1 MKYNLINKII
11 VKMQPKTIVFA
22 HCDIPCGI
30 YDPKAAEVAAE
41 TVEKMMALI
50 ADLGEIN
57 SKEAMNSFV
66 RYVDVKEKHAEIVK
80 HEIRIIWGD
89 YFKPPHLEQ
98 YPDLHDKTW
107 NILKTA
113 SACRVGTNI
122 DDAKKLREQVADFAN
137 IFWES
142 KK

>member
-11 VKMQPKTIVFA
+11 VKIQPKTIVFA

-57 SKEAMNSFV
+57 SKEAMNSFA
-66 RYVDVKEKHAEIVK
+66 RYVDVKEKHAEIDK

>member
-57 SKEAMNSFV
+57 SKEA
-66 RYVDVKEKHAEIVK
+66 
-80 HEIRIIWGD
+80 
-89 YFKPPHLEQ
+89 
-98 YPDLHDKTW
+98 
-107 NILKTA
+107 ILYA
-113 SACRVGTNI
+113 GAPM
-122 DDAKKLREQVADFAN
+122 D
-137 IFWES
+137 S
-142 KK
+142 KKWIADSSNGVEKTTRPSSWP

>member
-50 ADLGEIN
+50 ADLGEIS
-57 SKEAMNSFV
+57 SKESMNSFA

-80 HEIRIIWGD
+80 H
-89 YFKPPHLEQ
+89 
-98 YPDLHDKTW
+98 
-107 NILKTA
+107 
-113 SACRVGTNI
+113 
-122 DDAKKLREQVADFAN
+122 
-137 IFWES
+137 
-142 KK
+142 